1 MRSFNQG
8 AYMKTKLILISLIL
22 IGSATVTSTEMV
34 KETWVRHFQSGNT
47 QLDLAVAMALDDS
60 SNVIVIGNSRT
71 MHGDFDYLIVKY
83 DSSGKLKW
91 SVQYNGTNNGDDHAA
106 AMAIDRQGN
115 IYVTGSSAA
124 ANGLDDFLTIKVD
137 RNGVQQ
143 WIARYN
149 GPANNLDEAI
159 DVAVDDIGNVY
170 VTGFSNA
177 GGFVPFPDIVT
188 IKYNSAGQQQ
198 WAARYDGSSGSM
210 DMASAIAV
218 DPQGNVYVTGATG
231 NGRAGW
237 GSAIQTDFITIKY
250 SPNGEQV
257 WAVTYNGPAN
267 GQDVAAHLAL
277 STDGYVYIA
286 GSSMGKGTRLDYAT
300 LKYNSA
306 GELQWVARYNSDE
319 NLQDNISG
327 LAVDVLGNVV
337 VTGTIGSDLF
347 NPNSDLVTVKY
358 DQNGKQQWLARYNGP
373 GNSWERAA
381 GLALD
386 RESNVYVTGQSV
398 GDNTGSDFVTLKY
411 DPNGALQWAARYDSG
426 SKSDDAGI
434 AIQLDRSG
442 SIYVAGSTGIEMNA
456 GSVTIIKYEQNNNV
470 IAANHDHKSNQRLS
484 RNYPNPFNSTVTII
498 FDLPESSQVSLKVYN
513 MMGQELAVLV
523 DQSLFAGTHQVFWDA
538 TGQNSG
544 IYFYRLQI
552 GKKMESE
559 KMILLR

>member
-1 MRSFNQG
+1 
-8 AYMKTKLILISLIL
+8 MKTKLILISLML
-22 IGSATVTSTEMV
+22 IGSTTVTSTAMV
-34 KETWVRHFQSGNT
+34 KETWVRHFHSSNA

-71 MHGDFDYLIVKY
+71 AHGDFDYLIVKY
-83 DSSGKLKW
+83 DSSGQLKW
-91 SVQYNGTNNGDDHAA
+91 SAQYNGTNNGDDHAA
-106 AMAIDRQGN
+106 AMAIDQQGN

-124 ANGLDDFLTIKVD
+124 ANGLDDFVTIKLD
-137 RNGVQQ
+137 RNGAQQ
-143 WIARYN
+143 WVARYN
-149 GPANNLDEAI
+149 GPANNLDEATG
-159 DVAVDDIGNVY
+159 VAVDQTGNVY
-170 VTGFSNA
+170 VIGFSNA
-177 GGFVPFPDIVT
+177 GGWVPFPDIVT

-198 WAARYDGSSGSM
+198 WLARYDGSSGSM
-210 DMASAIAV
+210 DMASAIAI
-218 DPQGNVYVTGATG
+218 DLEGNVYVTGATG
-231 NGRAGW
+231 SGRAGW

-250 SPNGEQV
+250 NAQGQQV

-267 GQDVAAHLAL
+267 SQDVATHLVLDAGNNVYVAGA
-277 STDGYVYIA
+277 STGN
-286 GSSMGKGTRLDYAT
+286 GTRLDYAT
-300 LKYNSA
+300 LKYNNA

-327 LAVDVLGNVV
+327 LAVDALGNVV

-358 DQNGKQQWLARYNGP
+358 DQNGKQLWLARYNGP

-386 RESNVYVTGQSV
+386 RENNIYVTGQSM
-398 GDNTGSDFVTLKY
+398 GDASGSDFVTLKY
-411 DPNGALQWAARYDSG
+411 DRNGALQWAARYDSG

-442 SIYVAGSTGIEMNA
+442 DIYVAGSTGIEMNA

-470 IAANHDHKSNQRLS
+470 IAANYSRKSDQRVS

-544 IYFYRLQI
+544 IYFYRL
-552 GKKMESE
+552 KMNDKVESN

>member
-1 MRSFNQG
+1 
-8 AYMKTKLILISLIL
+8 MKTKLILISLIL

-60 SNVIVIGNSRT
+60 SNVIVIGSSRT

-198 WAARYDGSSGSM
+198 WVARYDGSSGSM